1 MEALTHTFLSRT
13 RRDLSQLVAE
23 PAVLGL
29 VIASAGLLLYF
40 VVYPLAAVFWESLHD
55 DERKFAGLANYLA
68 FVTSPYFR
76 QVFYNT
82 ILISATA
89 TLAALVLGTLYAFA
103 MTRTDIP
110 GKPLF
115 MVTAI
120 LPMIT
125 PPFVSAFAFILLLGR
140 NGMIN
145 VFLDE
150 WFGFKFIIYG
160 WHGVVISQTLTTF
173 PLAFLI
179 TAAAFSSFDTSLE
192 DAAQDLGATDF
203 YMLRTVTFPLITPA
217 LGAATLLIFMTNLSA
232 FGAPALL
239 GGGLSV
245 LAVEAVIQTLG
256 VLDWG
261 MGTTISVILL
271 VPSFL
276 LFYYQGRRK
285 EGRSYVTVTGA
296 PVHAEARPTLP
307 AIRWSLFTLC
317 ALVSMVVMAVYVVI
331 VLGGVA
337 RVWGVDSTFTLE
349 HYRLV
354 LSNSWRS
361 ILNTMMLASVGAL
374 GATMVGLT
382 IAYLIVRRRFL
393 GRRLMDF
400 LATLPYAVPGTMMG
414 LGFVMAFNR
423 PPLILT
429 GTAFIL
435 ILDYTIRRMPFGLR
449 IGVSTLQQID
459 VAVEEASA
467 DLGAR
472 WFTTFRK
479 VVLPLM
485 KPAFIA
491 GVTFA
496 FIRASTELT
505 STIFLVSPRW
515 RVMSV
520 DIYNFVE
527 AGSLGAAG
535 AMSTLMMAMIVLVLL
550 VVYRATGVTVSMFR
564 M

>member
-1 MEALTHTFLSRT
+1 MTLSFFSRA
-13 RRDLSQLVAE
+13 RRDLRQLAAE
-23 PAVLGL
+23 PVVLGVVAAAAMML
-29 VIASAGLLLYF
+29 VYF
-40 VVYPLAAVFWESLHD
+40 VVYPLTAVFWESLHD
-55 DERKFAGLANYLA
+55 DEGKFTGLGNYLA

-110 GKPLF
+110 GKSLF
-115 MVTAI
+115 MIMAV

-125 PPFVSAFAFILLLGR
+125 PPFVNAFAFILLMGR

-150 WFGFKFIIYG
+150 WFGFKLIIYG
-160 WHGVVISQTLTTF
+160 WHGVVASQALTTF

-179 TAAAFSSFDTSLE
+179 TSAAFSSFDTSLE
-192 DAAQDLGATDF
+192 DAAQDLGATDL

-239 GGGLSV
+239 GSDYPV
-245 LAVEAVIQTLG
+245 LAVESVMQTLG
-256 VLDWG
+256 ALDWG

-271 VPSFL
+271 IPSFL
-276 LFYYQGRRK
+276 LFYYQSRRR
-285 EGRSYVTVTGA
+285 EARSYVTITGA
-296 PVHAEARPTLP
+296 PVHAETRPTPP
-307 AIRWSLFTLC
+307 AIRWSLFTFC
-317 ALVSMVVMAVYVVI
+317 TLVSVVVI
-331 VLGGVA
+331 SVYLVIAMGGFA
-337 RVWGVDSTFTLE
+337 KVWGVDSTFTLD

-354 LSNSWRS
+354 FTNSWRS
-361 ILNTMMLASVGAL
+361 VLNTMMLASVGAV
-374 GATMVGLT
+374 GAALVGLT
-382 IAYLIVRRRFL
+382 IAYLLVRRRFL
-393 GRRLMDF
+393 GRRLMDV

-449 IGVSTLQQID
+449 TGISALQQID

-479 VVLPLM
+479 IVLPLM
-485 KPAFIA
+485 KPAFVA

-550 VVYRATGVTVSMFR
+550 VVYRTTGLTVSMFR